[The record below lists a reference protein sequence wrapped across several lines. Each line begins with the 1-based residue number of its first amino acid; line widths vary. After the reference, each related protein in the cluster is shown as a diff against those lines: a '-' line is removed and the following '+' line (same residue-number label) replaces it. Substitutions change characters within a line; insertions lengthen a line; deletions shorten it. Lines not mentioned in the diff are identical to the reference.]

1 MKRIRLAALVL
12 LLAAVLG
19 GVVSM
24 VGQWWGGS
32 APEST
37 AVDSGLPRGE
47 RVRVE
52 VLNAAGI
59 PGLARTATDRLRDAG
74 FDVVYFGNNRGFAPE
89 SSLVLDRV
97 GKRENAENV
106 ARAVDI
112 PRVLSR
118 PDSTLFLEVTVV
130 LGKDWAGAPPPDTS
144 ARPPR
149 EPEE

>member
-1 MKRIRLAALVL
+1 MKRVRLAALVL
-12 LLAAVLG
+12 LLGAVLV

-24 VGQWWGGS
+24 VWQWWGG
-32 APEST
+32 ADPAATPVAE
-37 AVDSGLPRGE
+37 LPPGE

-97 GKRENAENV
+97 GKRALADDV
-106 ARAVDI
+106 ARAIDI

-118 PDSTLFLEVTVV
+118 PDTTLYLEVTVV
-130 LGKDWAGAPPPDTS
+130 LGKDWSGIPADTTG
-144 ARPPR
+144 RPPR
-149 EPEE
+149 EPVE